1 MIEQKFADS
10 IKDSILNSARLLKIE
25 EAKKEKK

>member
-1 MIEQKFADS
+1 MIDQKFADS